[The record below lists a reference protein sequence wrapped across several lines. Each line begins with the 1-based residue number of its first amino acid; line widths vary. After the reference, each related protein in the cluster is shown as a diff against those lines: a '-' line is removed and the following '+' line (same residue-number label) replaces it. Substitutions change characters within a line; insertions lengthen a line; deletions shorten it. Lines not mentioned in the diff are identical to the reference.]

1 MESLVITGANR
12 GIGLEF
18 VRQLAGR
25 DPRPAHIF
33 AACRSPEKAKDLQT
47 LAASNENVHIIGL
60 DVQNEA
66 TYQPAVEEVSS
77 VVGEKGLNVLI
88 NNAGVN
94 NKEGYADATRE
105 GLTAVMDVNV
115 ISLIRVTQAF
125 LPLLRHAA
133 LSSRKLPRLSIERAA
148 IINISS
154 ILGSISKSTGGLAG
168 YRESKAAVNMIT
180 QGLSWELRGE
190 RILVLAQHP
199 GWVQTDMGG
208 SDGEVT
214 TEESVSTMLRIFSAA
229 GEGVNGYFLDLKFPI
244 QICPY

>member
-1 MESLVITGANR
+1 MVSILITSANR

-25 DPRPAHIF
+25 DPRPAHLF
-33 AACRSPEKAKDLQT
+33 AACRRPDEVRDLLT
-47 LAASNENVHIIGL
+47 LAAANDNIRVIELNVRNES
-60 DVQNEA
+60 
-66 TYQPAVEEVSS
+66 TYQFAVEAVSN

-88 NNAGVN
+88 NNAGVKN
-94 NKEGYADATRE
+94 QEGYAEMSRESFEEVLDA
-105 GLTAVMDVNV
+105 NV
-115 ISLIRVTQAF
+115 ISLLRVTQVF
-125 LPLLRHAA
+125 LPLLRQAA
-133 LSSRKLPRLSIERAA
+133 WSSNLQTFSFERAT

-168 YRESKAAVNMIT
+168 YRESKAAVNMLT
-180 QGLSWELRGE
+180 KGLSVELRGD

-208 SDGEVT
+208 SNADVT
-214 TEESVSTMLRIFSAA
+214 TEQSVSTMLRIFSAA
-229 GEGVNGYFLDLKFPI
+229 SEKENGLFLDLKFPM

>member
-1 MESLVITGANR
+1 MASVFISGANR

-25 DPRPAHIF
+25 NPRPAHIF

-47 LAASNENVHIIGL
+47 LAAGNENVHIIGL

-66 TYQPAVEEVSS
+66 TYQPAVEAVSS

-88 NNAGVN
+88 NNAGMN
-94 NKEGYADATRE
+94 NNEGYTDATRE
-105 GLTAVMDVNV
+105 SLTAVMDVNV
-115 ISLIRVTQAF
+115 ISLIRVTQVF
-125 LPLLRHAA
+125 LPLLRQAA
-133 LSSRKLPRLSIERAA
+133 QSSKIQTFSFERAA

-180 QGLSWELRGE
+180 KGLSVELRGD

-208 SDGEVT
+208 SNADVT
-214 TEESVSTMLRIFSAA
+214 TEQSVSTMLRIFSAA
-229 GEGVNGYFLDLKFPI
+229 SENENGLFLDLKFPM